1 LQTFSVNLAKS
12 IGKLIPDQMQ
22 GGMAVLVL
30 SKLVDKA
37 PHLLTCQNE
46 LVVEALEG
54 RVPSGQIMTILI
66 YWPKAALPDQ
76 VGLGVGTDLNDLVRT
91 SM

>member
-1 LQTFSVNLAKS
+1 LSSQTFTVNVAKS
-12 IGKLIPDQMQ
+12 IGKLVPHQML
-22 GGMAVLVL
+22 GGTAAFVL

-54 RVPSGQIMTILI
+54 RVPSGQTSTILT
-66 YWPKAALPDQ
+66 YWPKAALLDQ
-76 VGLGVGTDLNDLVRT
+76 VILCFGTVLSDLV
-91 SM
+91 

>member
-1 LQTFSVNLAKS
+1 VGCCLLQTFTVNLAKS
-12 IGKLIPDQMQ
+12 IGKLIPDQTQ
-22 GGMAVLVL
+22 GGMAVHVL

-54 RVPSGQIMTILI
+54 RVPSGQTSTILI
-66 YWPKAALPDQ
+66 YWPKAALLDK
-76 VGLGVGTDLNDLVRT
+76 VSLCFGTV
-91 SM
+91 